1 MTIRLLFEE
10 ESGSS
15 TGRRHPHNGYYAG
28 DFSGRTPATQAPT
41 SPVVRMRA
49 RRSPAPGRT
58 RPPNL
63 SLLIDFERDDS
74 CRVTR

>member
-28 DFSGRTPATQAPT
+28 DFSGRTPATPAPASAAGVLERRAPDHVLT
-41 SPVVRMRA
+41 ELRPVTLVVR
-49 RRSPAPGRT
+49 
-58 RPPNL
+58 
-63 SLLIDFERDDS
+63 
-74 CRVTR
+74 